1 MDASQNPPRA
11 LLDTACRS
19 RPPTAAAA
27 AGHGDLVIENFA
39 EFAAA
44 GLPGI
49 CGICI
54 ADYVTHT
61 SVPKASA

>member
-1 MDASQNPPRA
+1 MDASHRTQRA

-19 RPPTAAAA
+19 DLPAAAT

-44 GLPGI
+44 GLPGV

-54 ADYVTHT
+54 ADYIAHR
-61 SVPKASA
+61 SPSASA

>member
-1 MDASQNPPRA
+1 MDAAQNPPRA

-19 RPPTAAAA
+19 HRPPAAAA

-61 SVPKASA
+61 SVPKTSA

>member
-1 MDASQNPPRA
+1 MDASQNPSRV

-19 RPPTAAAA
+19 HRPAAAA
-27 AGHGDLVIENFA
+27 AAPGDLVIENFA

-54 ADYVTHT
+54 ADYVTHP
-61 SVPKASA
+61 SRPNASA